1 MPRPP
6 RTVREARSHRY
17 TRCFKVGGAPFAG
30 ALQANGAVKVQRYTR
45 DMVIRDVLVS
55 HEAAAAV
62 FDRHGLAC
70 AVCLGAEM
78 ETLESV
84 ASMHDIPVD
93 RLVDDLNALPAP
105 KVGER

>member
-1 MPRPP
+1 M
-6 RTVREARSHRY
+6 REARSHRY
-17 TRCFKVGGAPFAG
+17 TRCLKIGGPLLWAASG
-30 ALQANGAVKVQRYTR
+30 ERGIHVQRYTR
-45 DMVIRDVLVS
+45 DMVIRDVLCS
-55 HEAAAAV
+55 HESAAAV

-93 RLVDDLNALPAP
+93 RLIEDLNALP
-105 KVGER
+105 GREGGDD